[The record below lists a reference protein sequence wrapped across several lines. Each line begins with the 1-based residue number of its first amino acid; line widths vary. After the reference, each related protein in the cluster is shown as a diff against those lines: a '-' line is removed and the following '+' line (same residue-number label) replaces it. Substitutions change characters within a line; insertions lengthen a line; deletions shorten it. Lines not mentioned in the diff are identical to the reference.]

1 MLACLSGN
9 IVRIKRNMSAKFLQA
24 FADDNPELQRQIG
37 CMTGI
42 FQMFDRQQ
50 ILTGRRLN
58 VNGHDHK
65 TLPSGNA
72 LSSRNSVGAERN
84 GCPPQVVLQRSSS
97 KSLNEN
103 RRISMESS
111 RTSVSSSSCSSFS
124 SLDCNKSSRE
134 AHPSGDQMYID
145 RSTKGQSDY
154 QSLNFR
160 DIVKDSIHKDS
171 CALPA
176 RASLKEDM
184 KNHVSKL
191 KDSASPIQLLK
202 SMDILDSTGF
212 DGKTKMNVD
221 LGESLRVLVKLNQSS
236 QYFSEA
242 NEAPRTS
249 YEGKKSSSLYPV
261 AKVAPRFSYDG
272 RGAHP
277 SLDSQE
283 SSKFSPK
290 LREFPRLSLD
300 SKDCTPRSS
309 NFDLKPYS
317 GLKQVDQCT
326 IDRRSYR
333 TMEHQQELGNCK
345 RPPSLVAKLMGL
357 EVMPSLSQD
366 QEILDDKSINKS
378 FSTFITHKKPSMPF
392 EKTTTTKDD
401 KEEHAPWRHHKKI
414 RVPQKM
420 TFGVRESRT
429 KQQAESVYS
438 EIEKRLKDLE
448 FQQSNRDLRALK
460 HILDAMHAK
469 GLLENDKVEHQP
481 SRISIHTTSPG
492 NDQCCGSTN
501 DQNVVFSQYPTLM
514 KGEKT
519 PIVFGSPIVIMK
531 PSRSFSS
538 SDISPSSFVPFNSLP
553 ELQRSQIRVHDDGKI
568 DSLNTKFCQDKTLKS
583 IDRQPTSQYLQ
594 SRYKKCAQ
602 EENDAHKHC
611 ASMFQASPRPQRA
624 IREDNRSLPKS
635 SSALGP
641 RLQHR
646 QLEEKKHSSTPR
658 PSTQSDAAPKQTANI
673 YSSESVSPRVR
684 LRRKPA
690 QAQRN
695 DDQLSDTSSGTG
707 SLTQQ
712 VDEKSDAEV
721 TSSNRSVELRFSSQ
735 GKKNQSGRAAKSAS
749 PTLKHYKSHIP
760 RDAAGPATLAPEK
773 PNPITVFDR
782 SVCQDELPPVRISSN
797 AFKVTDDTIQDLG
810 VCCNPTGKH
819 DAPSYNLSSRLN
831 LKKLS
836 KVEDLVQK
844 LRQLSPNP
852 EESVATDHVAMLCE
866 NQNPD
871 HRYVSE
877 ILITS
882 GLLMLDL
889 SSRPKSMPFQLQP
902 SGHPINPDLFL
913 VLEQT
918 KAVKE
923 NINQL
928 KVNPEK
934 IHRKLIFDLVN
945 ELLIQKL
952 KLGSLGPLPNR
963 HIQARYGRLPS
974 GQHLLKELC
983 SDIEHL
989 KAESFTTDSHG
1000 NGDAELSE
1008 DWLYSDVELQMVVLE
1023 VERSIFRDLIDEVL
1037 GGEGAFGFQEK
1048 ASRKQRD

>member
-9 IVRIKRNMSAKFLQA
+9 IVEQRSCRKRNMSAKFLQA
-24 FADDNPELQRQIG
+24 FAADHDNPELQRQIG
-37 CMTGI
+37 CMTGL

-58 VNGHDHK
+58 VSSGHNHK

-72 LSSRNSVGAERN
+72 LPGRNSVGSERN
-84 GCPPQVVLQRSSS
+84 GCPPQVVLERNSS
-97 KSLNEN
+97 KRLSEN
-103 RRISMESS
+103 QRTSMESS

-124 SLDCNKSSRE
+124 SLDCNKSS
-134 AHPSGDQMYID
+134 QMYID
-145 RSTKGQSDY
+145 GSTKGQSDY

-160 DIVKDSIHKDS
+160 DVVKDSIHKDQMH
-171 CALPA
+171 
-176 RASLKEDM
+176 M
-184 KNHVSKL
+184 KNHVSKQ
-191 KDSASPIQLLK
+191 KDSASPVQLLK
-202 SMDILDSTGF
+202 SMDILNSTGF
-212 DGKTKMNVD
+212 DGKPKMNVD
-221 LGESLRVLVKLNQSS
+221 LGESLRVLAKLNQSS

-242 NEAPRTS
+242 NEAPRRS
-249 YEGKKSSSLYPV
+249 YEGKKSSS
-261 AKVAPRFSYDG
+261 RFSYDG
-272 RGAHP
+272 RAAHLA
-277 SLDSQE
+277 LDSQE

-290 LREFPRLSLD
+290 DR
-300 SKDCTPRSS
+300 TPRSS
-309 NFDLKPYS
+309 NSDLKPHS
-317 GLKQVDQCT
+317 GMKQVDQCT

-333 TMEHQQELGNCK
+333 TMERQQELGNCK
-345 RPPSLVAKLMGL
+345 SPPSIVAKLMGL
-357 EVMPSLSQD
+357 EAMPSLSQD
-366 QEILDDKSINKS
+366 RQVSDDKSINKS
-378 FSTFITHKKPSMPF
+378 FSTFNTHQKPSFPF

-401 KEEHAPWRHHKKI
+401 KEEHAPWRHRKNI

-420 TFGVRESRT
+420 RFGVRESHS

-469 GLLENDKVEHQP
+469 GLLENDKVEHHP

-492 NDQCCGSTN
+492 NDQCLGSTN
-501 DQNVVFSQYPTLM
+501 DQNV
-514 KGEKT
+514 
-519 PIVFGSPIVIMK
+519 VFGSPIVIMK
-531 PSRSFSS
+531 PSRSFSR
-538 SDISPSSFVPFNSLP
+538 SDISPSSFIPFNSLP
-553 ELQRSQIRVHDDGKI
+553 ELQGSQIRVHDDRKM
-568 DSLNTKFCQDKTLKS
+568 DSLNTKICQDKALKS

-602 EENDAHKHC
+602 EDNDTHKRC
-611 ASMFQASPRPQRA
+611 ASMFQASPRPQRG
-624 IREDNRSLPKS
+624 IREDNRSLAKS
-635 SSALGP
+635 SSALGS
-641 RLQHR
+641 RLQHS
-646 QLEEKKHSSTPR
+646 QLEEEKYSSTPR
-658 PSTQSDAAPKQTANI
+658 PSTQSDAVPKQTANI

-684 LRRKPA
+684 LRIKPA

-695 DDQLSDTSSGTG
+695 DDQLSDPSSGTG

-735 GKKNQSGRAAKSAS
+735 GKRNPSGRAAKSAS
-749 PTLKHYKSHIP
+749 STLKHKKSHIS
-760 RDAAGPATLAPEK
+760 RDAAGPATVAPEK
-773 PNPITVFDR
+773 PNPITVFDP
-782 SVCQDELPPVRISSN
+782 SVCHDELPPVRISSN
-797 AFKVTDDTIQDLG
+797 ASKVTDNTIQDLG
-810 VCCNPTGKH
+810 VCCNATGKH
-819 DAPSYNLSSRLN
+819 DAPSSNLTSRLN
-831 LKKLS
+831 QKKFS

-852 EESVATDHVAMLCE
+852 EEAVATDHVALLCE

-889 SSRPKSMPFQLQP
+889 TSRSKSMPVQLQS
-902 SGHPINPDLFL
+902 SGHPINPDLFF

-934 IHRKLIFDLVN
+934 IHRKLIFNLVN

-952 KLGSLGPLPNR
+952 KLASSGPLPNQL
-963 HIQARYGRLPS
+963 IQARCGRLPG
-974 GQHLLKELC
+974 GQNLLTELC

-1000 NGDAELSE
+1000 NGYAELSE

-1048 ASRKQRD
+1048 TSRKQRA